1 METLSYQQWLE
12 SFKREWEP
20 GQHVLLVGP
29 TGSGKTVAAED
40 MLLLRKY
47 VVIIATKAKDKSLD
61 AYKEAGFKPL
71 EEWPPAWNIKRVLF
85 WRKPKALG
93 DFATMQ
99 IGIYKLLNDVYQHG
113 GWTVSFDDLV
123 FVTGTLKLKEPIRMF
138 YTQVRS
144 MDVSIVSLL
153 QRPFWAPLE
162 AISQSTYALIFAAN
176 DEHDV
181 HRLSEGLSVGYKQLL
196 EAIRS
201 LGPFEFIFVR
211 MGKAPIRVQKKEI

>member
-1 METLSYQQWLE
+1 METLTYQQWLDA
-12 SFKREWEP
+12 FKREWEP

-99 IGIYKLLNDVYQHG
+99 VGIYKLLNDVYQHG
-113 GWTVSFDDLV
+113 GWTVAFDDLV

-144 MDVSIVSLL
+144 QGVSIVSSL

-162 AISQSTYALIFAAN
+162 TISQSTYALVFAAH
-176 DEHDV
+176 DEHDI
-181 HRLSEGLSVGYKQLL
+181 HRLSEGLSVNYKQLQA
-196 EAIRS
+196 AIRE
-201 LGPFEFIFVR
+201 LQQYEFIFLR
-211 MGKAPIRVQKKEI
+211 TGKEPVKVSKKEI